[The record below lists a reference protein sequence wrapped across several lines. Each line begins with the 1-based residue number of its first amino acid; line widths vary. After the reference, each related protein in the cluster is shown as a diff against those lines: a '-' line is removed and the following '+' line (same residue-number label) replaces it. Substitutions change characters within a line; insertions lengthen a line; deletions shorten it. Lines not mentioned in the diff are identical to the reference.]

1 MELSRVRI
9 VIINLILIEKEY
21 IWSKRKG
28 DDLKS

>member
-21 IWSKRKG
+21 IWSKRKE